1 MKPDQERKITK
12 SIVQN
17 RKFLKDLIGIGV
29 SFDADVRTINV
40 LGTEVDIYFVTG
52 LNDKDHINIVMKEL
66 LELNDVEPRPK
77 HLHELIENRL
87 VNSQVEKIDVTYD
100 AVTEILSGLIV
111 ILLMAMTKH
120 LRLILGVIQGAL
132 LQSLTQKSS

>member
-132 LQSLTQKSS
+132 LQSLTQKK